1 MEERK
6 ILSYTLGKEAGEKS
20 IIRIY
25 SDGQQIQYF
34 GFTNDGEAYEKTFA
48 IPLDGLKRFRRS
60 LQPWLVRNGE
70 VDLENPNNYHWT
82 LNLIWMALD
91 PPQWGRSLPRMIFKS
106 SKRIFFSFWS
116 SWKKN
121 TWREAEYSFFFC
133 SQKKR
138 G

>member
-48 IPLDGLKRFRRS
+48 IPLDGLNAFEGAYS
-60 LQPWLVRNGE
+60 HGLVEIGK
-70 VDLENPNNYHWT
+70 W
-82 LNLIWMALD
+82 IWK
-91 PPQWGRSLPRMIFKS
+91 I
-106 SKRIFFSFWS
+106 RI
-116 SWKKN
+116 
-121 TWREAEYSFFFC
+121 TII
-133 SQKKR
+133 
-138 G
+138 GL

>member
-60 LQPWLVRNGE
+60 LQPWLVRNVE
-70 VDLENPNNYHWT
+70 VDLENLNNYHWT
-82 LNLIWMALD
+82 LKLDLDGVRSTTMGEIVTEDDFQKLKENLLFLLVELEKEYVE
-91 PPQWGRSLPRMIFKS
+91 RS
-106 SKRIFFSFWS
+106 
-116 SWKKN
+116 
-121 TWREAEYSFFFC
+121 
-133 SQKKR
+133 
-138 G
+138 